1 MASTAFWQ
9 LCWGKNFM
17 KQVRI
22 GICAPS
28 TPLYEEEAQQLI
40 TLASTSHPEAELIFH
55 DQCFA
60 IEGHFAGKDDLRCS
74 AFIALANDPS
84 LDAIWFARGGYGAA
98 RIADSILAQLEPAA
112 KTKTYMG
119 YSDGGN
125 LLGAL
130 YKAGIGT
137 QAHGPMPVDMR
148 RDGGMVA
155 VERGLDWLV
164 RQDSAALEPHVETGQ
179 KYAAFNLM
187 TLAMMVGTP
196 LLPDLE
202 DHVLMIEE
210 IAEYLYAFDRALF
223 NVTSHLADKGL
234 TGIRLGRVSDV
245 PENNR
250 PFGEEAEE
258 IVQRLCA
265 RFDIPYLGSA
275 DIGHDVDNK
284 VVPFG
289 TPPA

>member
-1 MASTAFWQ
+1 MGQF
-9 LCWGKNFM
+9 
-17 KQVRI
+17 RI

-28 TPLYEEEAQQLI
+28 TPLYKEEAEQLI
-40 TLASTSHPEAELIFH
+40 ALTSQSHPEAELVFH

-60 IEGHFAGKDDLRCS
+60 IEGHFAGKDELRS
-74 AFIALANDPS
+74 AAFLSLANDPAI
-84 LDAIWFARGGYGAA
+84 DAIWFARGGYGAA
-98 RIADSILAQLEPAA
+98 RITDEILARLEPAA
-112 KTKTYMG
+112 HDKHYMG

-148 RDGGMVA
+148 RDDGMAA
-155 VERGLDWLV
+155 VRRGLDWLV
-164 RQDSAALEPHVETGQ
+164 HQDKAALEPHVETGQ

-196 LLPDLE
+196 LLPNLE
-202 DHVLMIEE
+202 GHVLMIEE
-210 IAEYLYAFDRALF
+210 IAEYLYAFDRAMF
-223 NVTSHLADKGL
+223 NVTTHLADKSL
-234 TGIRLGRVSDV
+234 PGIRLGRVSEV

-250 PFGEEAEE
+250 PFGEEAEG
-258 IVQRLCA
+258 IVQRLCDRYA
-265 RFDIPYLGSA
+265 IPYLGGA

-289 TPPA
+289 VLPA